1 MSSPPVDKPYKS
13 RLFNFLNSQ
22 YIRIH
27 SGVNRKLR
35 QWGIAVRGG
44 LEIVLFPFLRLWEII
59 TKTGNKSFASAKR
72 KSGGF
77 LPEAA
82 CDKIIRQVTEKMA
95 REKDLPVLLIH
106 EFQGL
111 ACRLQ
116 DGCIVGVMANNQVRE
131 IIPRNRQ
138 QEISELIEAVL
149 ASNEVRLGDNPVIVW
164 LDGFISAVE
173 GYIFSP
179 QPRKGDAIMTGSR
192 DNDSMEMERAY
203 VNGKEG
209 YSHPTSYFHDSQD
222 DSRVGHYNSD
232 WLYSR
237 VKTVI
242 LAAINYFFGKKK
254 KSLSSSS
261 LPSASTGGSVEN
273 NPPADIRNSFTP
285 ANGET
290 NAEKNN
296 SPWNTLDDGNQ
307 SVGIPLLSFKADSRI
322 HKLARKI
329 FSPLLPARNNNNSFP
344 SRQQREGEEVVSNSG
359 KYNWVKIRLLIEAAI
374 DYFFGGKNPSAFP
387 RDATAASD
395 TILSTPTDAS
405 IFPETISSTPTNTS
419 ITPNTISSTPVKANV
434 SDNSIPQASTGGS
447 VTSNSIASIPT
458 DASLIPKTILLGK
471 SIKSYVETIKTK
483 ITSLGGSVFSRL
495 LLPGENQNQI
505 KEGSIKT
512 TGNQSPVGKNVEEE
526 SVWEK
531 DNPFQLK
538 LLIMA
543 AIEYF
548 FGKNSP
554 VWRKNS
560 LANTT
565 PPFPPLSHI
574 SHPQQDNPISLYP
587 DESVCIPR
595 SDEYLVEGD
604 EFAFLSFP
612 PTGGNSNSMVGGNS
626 RGDMNASVSVEDEFA
641 CLSFPSTGG
650 SSNNPMV
657 ENSGRGDITT
667 SFWESACLSSPTG
680 NGKSTNI
687 QGDSSIKQAVVEKN
701 QKSGI
706 KDDYYFADREI
717 EVDIVETRYEKHLLQ
732 IILEKLDELMLW
744 LEELIIGV
752 VRCVGEW
759 LAREWSRERGKIRQQ
774 QEDKKETGKRQ
785 D

>member
-82 CDKIIRQVTEKMA
+82 CDKIIRQVTEKMV

-149 ASNEVRLGDNPVIVW
+149 ASNEVRLGDNPIIVW
-164 LDGFISAVE
+164 LDRFISAVE

-179 QPRKGDAIMTGSR
+179 QPPQGDAIMTGCR
-192 DNDSMEMERAY
+192 DNDSMEMGRAY

-209 YSHPTSYFHDSQD
+209 HSHPTSYFHDSQD
-222 DSRVGHYNSD
+222 EPRVGHYNSD
-232 WLYSR
+232 WLPSR

-254 KSLSSSS
+254 KSLSPSS
-261 LPSASTGGSVEN
+261 LSPASTGSNVEN

-285 ANGET
+285 PSGKT
-290 NAEKNN
+290 NNA
-296 SPWNTLDDGNQ
+296 
-307 SVGIPLLSFKADSRI
+307 VGISLLSFEADSRI

-329 FSPLLPARNNNNSFP
+329 FSPLLPARNNNNSSP
-344 SRQQREGEEVVSNSG
+344 SRQKREGEEVVSNSG

-374 DYFFGGKNPSAFP
+374 DYFFGGKNPPVFP

-405 IFPETISSTPTNTS
+405 VFPETISSTPTNTT

-447 VTSNSIASIPT
+447 VTSNSMASIPT

-483 ITSLGGSVFSRL
+483 ITSLGGGVFSRL

-512 TGNQSPVGKNVEEE
+512 TGNQSPVGKNELEE

-565 PPFPPLSHI
+565 PPLPPLSHI
-574 SHPQQDNPISLYP
+574 SHLQRDNPISLYP
-587 DESVCIPR
+587 DESVCLPR
-595 SDEYLVEGD
+595 SDESPVEGD

-612 PTGGNSNSMVGGNS
+612 PTGGSSNSMVGSNS

-641 CLSFPSTGG
+641 CLSFPSTR
-650 SSNNPMV
+650 SSSNPMV

-680 NGKSTNI
+680 NGESTNI

-706 KDDYYFADREI
+706 RDDYYFADREI

-732 IILEKLDELMLW
+732 VILEKLDELMLW

-759 LAREWSRERGKIRQQ
+759 LAREWSRERGKIKQQ